1 MEKVEEEGSSGK
13 NSYSEESESGRHDTQ
28 ETKQERLDRFRAAAW
43 HQNNVEEENTG
54 ERRIMTAEGTKPGSS
69 DSKAN
74 IEKGSHPPPSSPR
87 RPQRLHAN
95 STVTVS
101 GSVRQ
106 RQLDEFVWPTDV
118 DCTTARDDEV
128 APNEKPQLKRR
139 LTRLANKESHPMEHL
154 GLTLGGPMILL
165 CDLIIPC
172 IIYYTWYLKHRSSW
186 MKDCREW
193 HDRGESC
200 PKELPQL
207 DESIMGS
214 AVACFGIGELY
225 VLLARVWRLFFRRD
239 QCAPLLSR
247 SRWELDAT
255 SWVYLVAMLIAL
267 IPFVVGSSLVMPELY
282 LYGPAFLMSFL
293 GVLMVITTLHPFN
306 IPIGINSHARGSGL
320 RPFIYYAAEDFIA
333 VDGLQDREFR
343 VRYNER
349 YETSKPFRRMFVW
362 LTLWWEFGI
371 LVYIGCLSAVIW
383 TLPFHVAFGLSL
395 GLLFSW
401 IATWALTTYGF
412 VMWEMNRQR
421 KAFEEGRDGA

>member
-1 MEKVEEEGSSGK
+1 MERVEEESSGK
-13 NSYSEESESGRHDTQ
+13 NSYSEDDGSGRQDTQ
-28 ETKQERLDRFRAAAW
+28 ETKQERLDRFRAAARQ
-43 HQNNVEEENTG
+43 QNNGEEENMD
-54 ERRIMTAEGTKPGSS
+54 ESCRITAEGTKPSSS

-74 IEKGSHPPPSSPR
+74 SETGSHTPPSSPP
-87 RPQRLHAN
+87 RPQRLHGD
-95 STVTVS
+95 STVTVA

-118 DCTTARDDEV
+118 DCTTARDDDI
-128 APNEKPQLKRR
+128 APHEKPQLKRR
-139 LTRLANKESHPMEHL
+139 LTKLANKESHPMEHL

-193 HDRGESC
+193 HYRGEAC

-349 YETSKPFRRMFVW
+349 YETSKRFRRMFVW

-383 TLPFHVAFGLSL
+383 TLPFHIAFGLSL

-401 IATWALTTYGF
+401 ILMWALATYGF
-412 VMWEMNRQR
+412 VMWEMDRQR
-421 KAFEEGRDGA
+421 RAFEEGRDEA

>member
-54 ERRIMTAEGTKPGSS
+54 ERRITTAEGTKPGSS

-74 IEKGSHPPPSSPR
+74 TEKGSHPPPSSPR

>member
-54 ERRIMTAEGTKPGSS
+54 ERRTMTAEGTKPGSS

-101 GSVRQ
+101 GSARQ

-193 HDRGESC
+193 YDRGEAC

>member
-1 MEKVEEEGSSGK
+1 
-13 NSYSEESESGRHDTQ
+13 
-28 ETKQERLDRFRAAAW
+28 
-43 HQNNVEEENTG
+43 
-54 ERRIMTAEGTKPGSS
+54 
-69 DSKAN
+69 
-74 IEKGSHPPPSSPR
+74 
-87 RPQRLHAN
+87 
-95 STVTVS
+95 
-101 GSVRQ
+101 
-106 RQLDEFVWPTDV
+106 
-118 DCTTARDDEV
+118 
-128 APNEKPQLKRR
+128 
-139 LTRLANKESHPMEHL
+139 
-154 GLTLGGPMILL
+154 
-165 CDLIIPC
+165 
-172 IIYYTWYLKHRSSW
+172 
-186 MKDCREW
+186 
-193 HDRGESC
+193 
-200 PKELPQL
+200 
-207 DESIMGS
+207 
-214 AVACFGIGELY
+214 
-225 VLLARVWRLFFRRD
+225 
-239 QCAPLLSR
+239 
-247 SRWELDAT
+247 
-255 SWVYLVAMLIAL
+255 
-267 IPFVVGSSLVMPELY
+267 
-282 LYGPAFLMSFL
+282 MSFL